1 MEKLMEKIS
10 NVMEPISDWVH
21 RMKYLNAIAEVMQ
34 LLLPIIVIGS
44 FGCLF
49 AFLDI
54 GPWQDFLAAN
64 PVILTTFQNAQG
76 LTLSIISFYVVLTL
90 PYLYAKRLEMDEPL
104 AVVPIAVGAF
114 LLLTPVELY
123 ASIPTQWLGHQ
134 GMFSAFIIV
143 FLVVRFVK
151 ICQDHNI
158 TIKMPAGVPHYIEAT
173 FAVLIPAAI
182 VLFGCSLIGQLM
194 ASTSFGSVHQVIYA
208 IIQTPL
214 SGLGTSF
221 IGLLITEIVM
231 TLAMF
236 CGIHGSS
243 VVPFMTVLQTQC
255 DTANAAAIA
264 AGESIPYI
272 YSTGLTNMIQMGGI
286 GATLGFGILLFLF
299 AKSKRYKQLS
309 RVAIVPQIFNIGEPL
324 LFGVP
329 IMLNPMLFIPYMG
342 GVVANTCVM
351 WAATAIGLVGRFNGV
366 NPSWTMPGPL
376 QAVFTSTTVPQAVI
390 LSIVVIVMDM
400 AIWYPFMKMID
411 RQALKEEQENEASF
425 DVQVE
430 TK

>member
-1 MEKLMEKIS
+1 M
-10 NVMEPISDWVH
+10 
-21 RMKYLNAIAEVMQ
+21 
-34 LLLPIIVIGS
+34 
-44 FGCLF
+44 
-49 AFLDI
+49 
-54 GPWQDFLAAN
+54 
-64 PVILTTFQNAQG
+64 
-76 LTLSIISFYVVLTL
+76 
-90 PYLYAKRLEMDEPL
+90 
-104 AVVPIAVGAF
+104 
-114 LLLTPVELY
+114 
-123 ASIPTQWLGHQ
+123 
-134 GMFSAFIIV
+134 
-143 FLVVRFVK
+143 
-151 ICQDHNI
+151 
-158 TIKMPAGVPHYIEAT
+158 
-173 FAVLIPAAI
+173 
-182 VLFGCSLIGQLM
+182 
-194 ASTSFGSVHQVIYA
+194 
-208 IIQTPL
+208 
-214 SGLGTSF
+214 
-221 IGLLITEIVM
+221 
-231 TLAMF
+231 
-236 CGIHGSS
+236 
-243 VVPFMTVLQTQC
+243 

>member
-1 MEKLMEKIS
+1 MEKLMDGIS
-10 NVMEPISDWVH
+10 RFMEPISDWVH

-54 GPWQDFLAAN
+54 GPWQSFLAAH
-64 PVILTTFQNAQG
+64 PVVMNAFMNTQG
-76 LTLSIISFYVVLTL
+76 LTLSIIAFYVVLTL
-90 PYLYAKRLEMDEPL
+90 PYLYAKRLEMEEPM

-114 LLLTPVELY
+114 LLLTPVEIY
-123 ASIPTQWLGHQ
+123 ASIPTAWLGHQ

-143 FLVVRFVK
+143 FLVVRSIK
-151 ICQDHNI
+151 ICQDHNV
-158 TIKMPAGVPHYIEAT
+158 TIKMPKGVPHYIEAT
-173 FAVLIPAAI
+173 FAVLIPAAV
-182 VLFGCSLIGQLM
+182 VLFLCAFIGQWM
-194 ASTSFGSVHQVIYA
+194 ATTSYGSIHQVIYS

-221 IGLLITEIVM
+221 IGLLITEIIM

-264 AGESIPYI
+264 AGQPIPYI

-286 GATLGFGILLFLF
+286 GATLGFGILLFVF

-342 GVVANTCVM
+342 GVVANTCIM

-390 LSIVVIVMDM
+390 LSLVVIAVDM
-400 AIWYPFMKMID
+400 LIWYPFMRMID
-411 RQALKEEQENEASF
+411 KQALEEEKAGNAE
-425 DVQVE
+425 
-430 TK
+430 